1 VTEIVSLP
9 DVTVATLP
17 QRLHGGVASVGNFD
31 GVHRGHASLLGQ
43 TRRLADQLGGPA
55 IACLFEPHPIAI
67 LRPELAPKRLTTV
80 QERARRMAPLG
91 IDFLVVCTASAELL
105 NLSPEQFFDGLV
117 RNNLQARGM
126 VEGENFCFGKDRK
139 GDVDLLRQ
147 LCREAGIEFRIAEM
161 RSENGQM
168 ISSSRIRDLL
178 TTGDVATAAEYMGR
192 PHRISGRVDRG
203 DGRGR
208 SIGFPTANLHQVDAV
223 IPAAGVYAAIG
234 STDDRDYPAAVHIG
248 ESPTFQSGDAT
259 KVEVHL
265 IDFSGDLYGKAIT
278 VQFIRQIRGTMHF
291 NSVDELV
298 HQLKVDLHA
307 ATDFLQQH
315 QQRKPS

>member
-1 VTEIVSLP
+1 MTEIVSLP

-31 GVHRGHASLLGQ
+31 GVHRGHAGLLSQ

-55 IACLFEPHPIAI
+55 IACLFDPHPIAI

-80 QERARRMAPLG
+80 QERGRRMASLG
-91 IDFLVVCTASAELL
+91 IDFLVVCTASTDLL
-105 NLSPEQFFDGLV
+105 NLSAEQFFAGLV
-117 RNNLQARGM
+117 RNNLKARGL

-139 GDVDLLRQ
+139 GDVDLLRK
-147 LCREAGIEFRIAEM
+147 LCGEAGIEFRVAAM
-161 RSENGQM
+161 RSENGEQ
-168 ISSSRIRDLL
+168 ISSTRIRDLL
-178 TTGDVATAAEYMGR
+178 AVGEVRGAAEFMGR
-192 PHRISGRVDRG
+192 PHRISGRVGRG

-208 SIGFPTANLHQVDAV
+208 SIGFPTANLHHVDAF

-248 ESPTFQSGDAT
+248 ESPTFQSGDST

-265 IDFSGDLYGKAIT
+265 IDFSGDLYGQAIT
-278 VQFIRQIRGTMHF
+278 VQFIHRIRGTMHF
-291 NSVDELV
+291 ASVDELV
-298 HQLKVDLHA
+298 SQLTIDLQS
-307 ATDFLQQH
+307 ATDFLQQY
-315 QQRKPS
+315 QQQKPS